1 MTFVKNFSAKVTS
14 IKVKEVKQ
22 RRVWGHAKSCNADHV
37 WRKGRIKC
45 SPVPLIHV
53 ASMTKSTS
61 PFSFGGFI
69 LNRKSSCSLRA
80 LLAVWVWS
88 KLAEFWHS
96 ATKATKA
103 LSLLLDSDVW
113 LVLKASWC
121 KTGTIFTNCRELQ
134 TFSTTKNGWFSTI
147 RILFTRVGCPADPLC
162 VCQEDFHRFHFF
174 GDGWQI
180 GRYGH

>member
-1 MTFVKNFSAKVTS
+1 MSKPLRNDNLDKLISYGKILTRIVPKNCMQVESSAKVHLLQ
-14 IKVKEVKQ
+14 V
-22 RRVWGHAKSCNADHV
+22 R
-37 WRKGRIKC
+37 RKGRIKC

-69 LNRKSSCSLRA
+69 LKRKSSCSLRA

-134 TFSTTKNGWFSTI
+134 TFSTTKN
-147 RILFTRVGCPADPLC
+147 
-162 VCQEDFHRFHFF
+162 VCLLQYVFYLPVLAVLQTPFAFARRTFIDSISSAIA
-174 GDGWQI
+174 GK
-180 GRYGH
+180 

>member
-1 MTFVKNFSAKVTS
+1 MQVEPSAKVHLS
-14 IKVKEVKQ
+14 GE
-22 RRVWGHAKSCNADHV
+22 REE
-37 WRKGRIKC
+37 C

-121 KTGTIFTNCRELQ
+121 KTGTMFINCRELQ
-134 TFSTTKNGWFSTI
+134 TFTTTKNVWFTYFIYPCWLSCRPPLRLPGGLSSI
-147 RILFTRVGCPADPLC
+147 PFLRRWLANRKVRSLKHFLSKQLFTVVSRS
-162 VCQEDFHRFHFF
+162 
-174 GDGWQI
+174 
-180 GRYGH
+180 